1 MLKFS
6 LTWTLH
12 FLYSVFAVR
21 SLALDYAEGGARRG
35 VMAAPWITGSGSVA
49 FCMVKRLK
57 TYILSF
63 GIFFFFPFPEDCGS
77 VAQGLP
83 DSCPERP
90 GGVQ

>member
-49 FCMVKRLK
+49 FCMVKRF
-57 TYILSF
+57 ILSF
-63 GIFFFFPFPEDCGS
+63 RKFTFFSFHKDCGS

-83 DSCPERP
+83 DSGPERP
-90 GGVQ
+90 RGVQ